1 MSAHETSS
9 PGDLIPG
16 VHLGPP
22 HWSKIAG
29 SLVSRVVVPAW
40 VFAGATFKLFERDPL
55 LLPPPVLSVIREIGS
70 ALGADLPTFLM
81 FSMRAMIG
89 IEFAAVAVMVLF
101 PRLSRMVAAGILS
114 LFLVVLAAVLWQ
126 GYQKGGLEGML
137 SDCGCF
143 GSKGPPAPVMF
154 LIDAGLLAAVLS
166 FRVPLS
172 AHWMK
177 IQNRMAAIT
186 AAVALAGIAVAF
198 AVPARGPA
206 NASGDGLPAAADGGS
221 EGTTSS
227 GGDPWSMPAPP
238 PEPFYFD
245 KFENWVGKPFA
256 GQPLA
261 RQLVRP
267 VPAGIAEGRWHVVL
281 YRADCEHCH
290 ELLEN
295 HFPGELETPVLAIE
309 IPDTDPAAALE
320 MPCMNC
326 TLASFPK
333 GPSYVIT
340 TPVLLTMVDGIV
352 VCACEDVDDEAKLA
366 ECLDAR

>member
-1 MSAHETSS
+1 MSLVDSS
-9 PGDLIPG
+9 SHGDMIPG

-22 HWSKIAG
+22 HWSKTVG
-29 SLVSRVVVPAW
+29 SLVCRVVVPAW

-55 LLPPPVLSVIREIGS
+55 LLPPPVLSVVRELGS
-70 ALGADLPTFLM
+70 AMGADLPTFLM

-101 PRLSRMVAAGILS
+101 PRLSRIVAAAILS
-114 LFLVVLAAVLWQ
+114 LFLVILAAVLWQ
-126 GYQKGGLEGML
+126 GFQKGGLAGML

-154 LIDAGLLAAVLS
+154 LIDAGLLAAVLA

-198 AVPARGPA
+198 AVPPRGPA
-206 NASGDGLPAAADGGS
+206 PSSGDAPPAVA
-221 EGTTSS
+221 EGE
-227 GGDPWSMPAPP
+227 GGDPAVATSPWSLPAPP
-238 PEPFYFD
+238 VEPFYFD

-261 RQLVRP
+261 QQLVRP
-267 VPAGIAEGRWHVVL
+267 VPPGIDQGRWHVVL
-281 YRADCEHCH
+281 YRADCDVCH

-295 HFPGELETPVLAIE
+295 YFSGELETPVLAVE
-309 IPDTDPAAALE
+309 IPDTDPVAALE
-320 MPCMNC
+320 MPCVDC
-326 TLASFPK
+326 TLAKFPK

-340 TPVLLTMVDGIV
+340 TPVLLTMVDGTV
-352 VCACEDVDDEAKLA
+352 VCACEDVGDEAKLA

>member
-1 MSAHETSS
+1 MSLVDSSS
-9 PGDLIPG
+9 PGDMIPG

-22 HWSKIAG
+22 HWSKIVG

-40 VFAGATFKLFERDPL
+40 VFAGAAFKLFERDPL
-55 LLPPPVLSVIREIGS
+55 LLPPPVISVVREVGS

-81 FSMRAMIG
+81 LSMRAMIG
-89 IEFAAVAVMVLF
+89 VEFAAVAVMVLF
-101 PRLSRMVAAGILS
+101 PRLSRMVAAAILS
-114 LFLVVLAAVLWQ
+114 LFLVILAAVLWQ
-126 GYQKGGLEGML
+126 GYQKGGLQGML

-154 LIDAGLLAAVLS
+154 LIDAGLLAAVLA

-186 AAVALAGIAVAF
+186 AAVAVAGVAVAF
-198 AVPARGPA
+198 AIPARGPA
-206 NASGDGLPAAADGGS
+206 SGDMPPAVADDGGSDPAAAADV
-221 EGTTSS
+221 
-227 GGDPWSMPAPP
+227 WSLPAPP
-238 PEPFYFD
+238 REPFYFD

-261 RQLVRP
+261 QQIVRP
-267 VPAGIAEGRWHVVL
+267 APPGLDQGRWHVVL
-281 YRADCEHCH
+281 YRADCDTCH

-295 HFPGELETPVLAIE
+295 HFSGELETPVLAIE

-320 MPCMNC
+320 MPCVNC

-340 TPVLLTMVDGIV
+340 TPVLLTMVDGMVI
-352 VCACEDVDDEAKLA
+352 CACENVDDAAKLA

>member
-1 MSAHETSS
+1 MSLVDSS
-9 PGDLIPG
+9 SHGDMIPG

-22 HWSKIAG
+22 HWSKTVG

-55 LLPPPVLSVIREIGS
+55 LLPPPVISVVRELGS

-89 IEFAAVAVMVLF
+89 VEFAAVAVMVLF
-101 PRLSRMVAAGILS
+101 PRLSRIVAAAILS
-114 LFLVVLAAVLWQ
+114 LFLVILAAVLWQ
-126 GYQKGGLEGML
+126 GYQKGGMQGML

-143 GSKGPPAPVMF
+143 GSKGPPAPVIF
-154 LIDAGLLAAVLS
+154 LIDAGLLAAVLA

-172 AHWMK
+172 AHWIK

-198 AVPARGPA
+198 AVPPRGMATPPA
-206 NASGDGLPAAADGGS
+206 SADSGGSDPAAVAG
-221 EGTTSS
+221 
-227 GGDPWSMPAPP
+227 PWSMPAPP

-261 RQLVRP
+261 RQIVRP
-267 VPAGIAEGRWHVVL
+267 VPAGIDQGRWHVVL
-281 YRADCEHCH
+281 YRADCEVCH
-290 ELLEN
+290 ELLETY
-295 HFPGELETPVLAIE
+295 FSGELETPVLAIE
-309 IPDTDPAAALE
+309 IPDTDPAGAME
-320 MPCMNC
+320 MPCVHC

-340 TPVLLTMVDGIV
+340 TPVLLTMVDGTV
-352 VCACEDVDDEAKLA
+352 VCACEDVNDEAKLA

>member
-1 MSAHETSS
+1 MSLVDSS
-9 PGDLIPG
+9 SHGDMIPG

-22 HWSKIAG
+22 HWSKTVG
-29 SLVSRVVVPAW
+29 SLVCRVVVPAW

-55 LLPPPVLSVIREIGS
+55 LLPPPVLSVVRELGS
-70 ALGADLPTFLM
+70 AMGADLPTFLM

-101 PRLSRMVAAGILS
+101 PRLSRIVAAAILS
-114 LFLVVLAAVLWQ
+114 LFLVILAAVLWQ
-126 GYQKGGLEGML
+126 GYQKGGMAGML

-154 LIDAGLLAAVLS
+154 LIDAGLLAAVLA

-198 AVPARGPA
+198 AVPPRGPA
-206 NASGDGLPAAADGGS
+206 PSSGDVPPAVA
-221 EGTTSS
+221 EGE
-227 GGDPWSMPAPP
+227 GGDPAVATSPWSLPAPP
-238 PEPFYFD
+238 VEPFYFD

-261 RQLVRP
+261 QQLVRP
-267 VPAGIAEGRWHVVL
+267 VPPGIDQGRWHVVL
-281 YRADCEHCH
+281 YRADCDVCH

-295 HFPGELETPVLAIE
+295 YFSGELETPVLAVE
-309 IPDTDPAAALE
+309 IPDTDPVAALE
-320 MPCMNC
+320 MPCVDC
-326 TLASFPK
+326 TLAKFPK

-340 TPVLLTMVDGIV
+340 TPVLLTMVDGTV
-352 VCACEDVDDEAKLA
+352 VCACEDVGDEAKLA

>member
-1 MSAHETSS
+1 MSLVES
-9 PGDLIPG
+9 PSHGDMIPG

-22 HWSKIAG
+22 HWSKTAG
-29 SLVSRVVVPAW
+29 SLISRVVVPAW
-40 VFAGATFKLFERDPL
+40 VLAGASFKLFERDPL
-55 LLPPPVLSVIREIGS
+55 LLPPPVLSVVREVGS
-70 ALGADLPTFLM
+70 AMDADLPTFLM

-89 IEFAAVAVMVLF
+89 VEFAAVAVMVLF
-101 PRLSRMVAAGILS
+101 PRLSRIVAASILS

-126 GYQKGGLEGML
+126 GYQKGGMEGML

-154 LIDAGLLAAVLS
+154 LIDAGLLAAVLA

-198 AVPARGPA
+198 SVPTRGPA
-206 NASGDGLPAAADGGS
+206 
-221 EGTTSS
+221 TSS
-227 GGDPWSMPAPP
+227 GDTTPTVIDDGTEPSVATSPWSMPAPP

-261 RQLVRP
+261 RQIVRP
-267 VPAGIAEGRWHVVL
+267 VPPGIEQGRWHVVL
-281 YRADCEHCH
+281 YRADCDHCH
-290 ELLEN
+290 ELLEA
-295 HFPGELETPVLAIE
+295 HFSGELETSVLAIE

-320 MPCMNC
+320 MPCVNC
-326 TLASFPK
+326 ALASFPK

-340 TPVLLTMVDGIV
+340 TPVLLTMVDGTVI
-352 VCACEDVDDEAKLA
+352 CACEDVDDEAKLA

>member
-1 MSAHETSS
+1 MSLVDSS
-9 PGDLIPG
+9 SHGDMIPG

-22 HWSKIAG
+22 HWSKTVG
-29 SLVSRVVVPAW
+29 SLVCRVVVPAW

-55 LLPPPVLSVIREIGS
+55 LLPPPVLSVVRELGS
-70 ALGADLPTFLM
+70 AMGADLPTFLM

-101 PRLSRMVAAGILS
+101 PRLSRIVAAAILS
-114 LFLVVLAAVLWQ
+114 LFLVILAAVLWQ
-126 GYQKGGLEGML
+126 GYQKGGMAGML
-137 SDCGCF
+137 SDWGCF

-154 LIDAGLLAAVLS
+154 LIDAGLLAAVLA

-186 AAVALAGIAVAF
+186 AAVALAGLAVAF
-198 AVPARGPA
+198 AVPPRGPVMGT
-206 NASGDGLPAAADGGS
+206 GDAPPAVADGD
-221 EGTTSS
+221 
-227 GGDPWSMPAPP
+227 GGDPAVATSPWSLPAPP
-238 PEPFYFD
+238 VEPFYFD

-261 RQLVRP
+261 QQLVRP
-267 VPAGIAEGRWHVVL
+267 VPPGIDQGRWHVVL
-281 YRADCEHCH
+281 YRADCDVCH

-295 HFPGELETPVLAIE
+295 YFSGELETPVLAIE

-320 MPCMNC
+320 MPCVDC
-326 TLASFPK
+326 TLAKFPK

-340 TPVLLTMVDGIV
+340 TPVLLTMVDGTV
-352 VCACEDVDDEAKLA
+352 VCACEDVGDEAKLA